1 MKEHIALL
9 SIEEKVGDRGGGAGG
24 GRGGTAAKTT

>member
-9 SIEEKVGDRGGGAGG
+9 SIEEKVGDRGGGG
-24 GRGGTAAKTT
+24 GGTAAKTT